1 MQSSL
6 AESVQQQ
13 VRPGKCVDLYYPDPQ
28 TASKACFRTCV
39 NTRFSQNMTN
49 LSAGTSTFVIP
60 PNNGI
65 QDVVMVF
72 ELPALTGGAQDGLGL
87 NRGWGYSLIKSI
99 SFRYGGS
106 SQFFLS
112 QQQILQLALKQTP
125 NGFARDDLLALGGAA
140 VNETGLAL
148 GPQRAYVW
156 LPLPHCIPT
165 AEGKLPPFPSDL
177 LTQQIIIQ
185 CEINSVPSIYS
196 VAPAATGTP
205 AASLSLGEFVVQ
217 QVLFDNQ
224 GDALA
229 RRVDMSTHALSYPVT
244 FTQQEIQ
251 IPVAATGASIAASTP
266 ISVTLTGFR
275 AGECRSISA
284 WLTYNGDTG
293 SAQIQNPFA
302 WYAPENIVLTYAGER
317 YAVYDRGSGALWNL
331 VNGRLAPQVNDVY
344 LTNNAGVVDITAVP
358 SVDQWVE
365 MPFAQ
370 AFDDL
375 TAHSTYTAGKTISN
389 GIVNLQFSIP
399 TLTKQGAAWA
409 GGAQNFVLHI
419 SYHYNAVLMLTGGT
433 ADYVL

>member
-87 NRGWGYSLIKSI
+87 NRGWGYSLIRSI

-112 QQQILQLALKQTP
+112 QQQILQLALKQCP
-125 NGFARDDLLALGGAA
+125 NGFSRDDLLALGGAA

-165 AEGKLPPFPSDL
+165 SEGKLPPFPSDL

-205 AASLSLGEFVVQ
+205 ASELSLGEFVVQ

-244 FTQQEIQ
+244 FTQQEIT
-251 IPVAATGASIAASTP
+251 IPIAATGASIAASTNIP
-266 ISVTLTGFR
+266 VTLTGFR

-284 WLTYNGDTG
+284 WLTYDGDTG

-317 YAVYDRGSGALWNL
+317 YAVFDRGSGALWNL

-344 LTNNAGVVDITAVP
+344 LVNNAGVVGITTSA
-358 SVDQWVE
+358 VDQWVE

-370 AFDDL
+370 TFDDL
-375 TAHSTYTAGKTISN
+375 TAHSTYTSGKTITN
-389 GIVNLQFSIP
+389 GIVNLSFTIP
-399 TLTKQGAAWA
+399 QLTKLGAAWA
-409 GGAQNFVLHI
+409 GGAQNFTLHI

>member
-49 LSAGTSTFVIP
+49 TQAGTSTFVIP

-65 QDVVMVF
+65 QDILMVF

-112 QQQILQLALKQTP
+112 QQQILQLALKQCP
-125 NGFARDDLLALGGAA
+125 NGFSRDDLLALGGAA
-140 VNETGLAL
+140 VNEVQLAL

-165 AEGKLPPFPSDL
+165 SEGKLPPFPSDL
-177 LTQQIIIQ
+177 LTQQIIVQ
-185 CEINSVPSIYS
+185 CEINPVSSIYS
-196 VAPAATGTP
+196 VAPASTGTP
-205 AASLSLGEFVVQ
+205 ATQLSLGEFVVQ

-251 IPVAATGASIAASTP
+251 IPIVTDGASIASGTVQ
-266 ISVTLTGFR
+266 SVTLTGFR

-293 SAQIQNPFA
+293 ASQIQNPFA

-331 VNGRLAPQVNDVY
+331 VNGRLAPQANDVY
-344 LTNNAGVVDITAVP
+344 LVNNAGVVGITTP
-358 SVDQWVE
+358 SVDQWIE

-370 AFDDL
+370 TFDDL
-375 TAHSTYTAGKTISN
+375 TAHSTYTSGKTISN
-389 GIVNLQFSIP
+389 GIVNLQFTVP
-399 TLTKQGAAWA
+399 TLTKLGAAWA
-409 GGAQNFVLHI
+409 GGAQAFTLHI

>member
-6 AESVQQQ
+6 SESVQQQ

-28 TASKACFRTCV
+28 TAEKACFRTCV

-65 QDVVMVF
+65 QDIVMVF
-72 ELPALTGGAQDGLGL
+72 ELPALSAPASDGLGL
-87 NRGWGYSLIKSI
+87 NRGWGYSLIRSI

-125 NGFARDDLLALGGAA
+125 NGYARDDLLALGGAA
-140 VNETGLAL
+140 VSEAGLQL

-177 LTQQIIIQ
+177 LTQQIIVQ

-196 VAPAATGTP
+196 VAPASTGTP
-205 AASLSLGEFVVQ
+205 PASLTLGEFVVQ

-244 FTQQEIQ
+244 FTQQEIT
-251 IPVAATGASIAASTP
+251 IPIATTGADIAAGVTQ
-266 ISVTLTGFR
+266 SVTLTGFR

-331 VNGRLAPQVNDVY
+331 VNGRLAPQANDVY
-344 LTNNAGVVDITAVP
+344 LTNNAGVVDVTAVP

-370 AFDDL
+370 SFDAL
-375 TAHSTYTAGKTISN
+375 TAHSMYTSGKTISN
-389 GIVNLQFSIP
+389 GIVNLQFTVP
-399 TLTKQGAAWA
+399 QLTKQGAAWA
-409 GGAQNFVLHI
+409 GGAQGFTLHI

>member
-28 TASKACFRTCV
+28 TASKACFRTTV

-65 QDVVMVF
+65 QDIVMVF
-72 ELPALTGGAQDGLGL
+72 EVPDLTVGDADGLGL

-112 QQQILQLALKQTP
+112 QQQILQLALKQCP

-140 VNETGLAL
+140 LSEAGLAL
-148 GPQRAYVW
+148 GPNRAYVW

-165 AEGKLPPFPSDL
+165 SEGKLPPFPSDL
-177 LTQQIIIQ
+177 LTQQIIVQ
-185 CEINSVPSIYS
+185 CEIYPVSSIFS
-196 VAPAATGTP
+196 VAPASTGTAP
-205 AASLSLGEFVVQ
+205 TSLSLGEFVVQ
-217 QVLFDNQ
+217 QVVFENQ

-244 FTQQEIQ
+244 FTQQEIT
-251 IPVAATGASIAASTP
+251 IPVATTGADIAAGVTQ
-266 ISVTLTGFR
+266 SVTLTGFR

-293 SAQIQNPFA
+293 AAQIQNPFA

-317 YAVYDRGSGALWNL
+317 YAVFDRGSGALWNL

-344 LTNNAGVVDITAVP
+344 LTNNAGVVDITTP
-358 SVDQWVE
+358 SVDQWIE

-370 AFDDL
+370 TFDDL
-375 TAHSTYTAGKTISN
+375 TAHSTYTSGKTITN
-389 GIVNLQFSIP
+389 GIVNLQFTVP
-399 TLTKQGAAWA
+399 TLTKLGAAWA
-409 GGAQNFVLHI
+409 GGAQNFTLHI